1 MIENTQS
8 KMSQANWRIP
18 SVDGLRAMAMLMVYA
33 IHMYAFTNTPRLI
46 ISLFGYRVDI
56 CRVFEQFPSGV
67 DLFMVLSGFC
77 LFLPA
82 CKSEAA
88 MQKWHWQD
96 FYKRRARRIVPP
108 YYAAI
113 LYSIALPYVLVILYR
128 LLHQPAHWPPLEPLG
143 VYLTFLLFAQTLF
156 LSAFGHINGALW
168 SMGLEAQ
175 FYLLFPLVIWGY
187 RRFGLW
193 MIAAMI
199 AVSIIYRII
208 ASAIMAP
215 MSENAQFLASV
226 FFLGRWMQF
235 ALGMTAAWIVVRYRQ
250 SGRER
255 SAAWGTGLALGAVTL
270 FSITC
275 ATTPT
280 LHWLRSLLLGVA
292 FSGLTV
298 ALCIST
304 TPMRALFENR
314 YMTWL
319 GYISYSLFLLH
330 WPTGYYLSEFCKKV
344 LHIKGL
350 TELYLLLTVGFG
362 VTVGISYL
370 FFLLAEKPFL
380 SKSSKSVRPVATA
393 SHEDPVQ
400 DAAVP

>member
-1 MIENTQS
+1 MNQATP
-8 KMSQANWRIP
+8 ANWRIP
-18 SVDGLRAMAMLMVYA
+18 SVDGLRAMAMLMVYGC
-33 IHMYAFTNTPRLI
+33 HMYLFTHNPAL
-46 ISLFGYRVDI
+46 SVPLFGNRVDLF
-56 CRVFEQFPSGV
+56 RVFTQFPTGV

-88 MQKWHWQD
+88 MQKWHWRD
-96 FYKRRARRIVPP
+96 FYKRRVRRIVPP

-113 LYSIALPYVLVILYR
+113 FYSVALPYVLVMLYR
-128 LLHQPAHWPPLEPLG
+128 LLHQPAHWPPLEAPG
-143 VYLTFLLFAQTLF
+143 VYLSHFLFAQTLF
-156 LSAFGHINGALW
+156 LSTFGHINGAFW

-193 MIAAMI
+193 IVAAMI
-199 AVSIIYRII
+199 AVSIVYRII
-208 ASAIMAP
+208 ASAITAP
-215 MSENAQFLASV
+215 MSEHAQFLASA

-235 ALGMTAAWIVVRYRQ
+235 ALGMTAAWLVARYRQ
-250 SGRER
+250 AGRER
-255 SAAWGTGLALGAVTL
+255 SAAWGTGVALGAAAL
-270 FSITC
+270 FTVTC
-275 ATTPT
+275 ATTPD
-280 LHWLRSLLLGVA
+280 LHWVRSLLLGVA

-304 TPMRALFENR
+304 TPVRALFENR

-319 GYISYSLFLLH
+319 GYVSYSLFLLH
-330 WPTGYYLSEFCKKV
+330 WPTGYYLSELFSKV
-344 LHIKGL
+344 LHVSGL
-350 TELYLLLTVGFG
+350 TELFLLLTVGFA

-380 SKSSKSVRPVATA
+380 SQSSRSARPAATA
-393 SHEDPVQ
+393 SHGDPIQ